1 MTHAF
6 FCEIG
11 KHWMTKSESLKPS
24 NCWSR
29 DATVTSTWPSH
40 QEVVQQVSRG
50 FSTSKT
56 SENLVKP
63 WKPQDLETY
72 VSFSGNLLE
81 IFYVEISGNL

>member
-1 MTHAF
+1 MAQRLPA
-6 FCEIG
+6 IQD
-11 KHWMTKSESLKPS
+11 PS
-24 NCWSR
+24 PENPLSGI
-29 DATVTSTWPSH
+29 DPSDMNFSKLVQMH

-81 IFYVEISGNL
+81 IFYVEISENL